1 MGRVSQMFRTRVG
14 IAVMGAFLVGGVGA
28 ILGAGSVWRP
38 AAPGGGMIVQ
48 GNVTATSQNA
58 TATVAPT
65 ATATT
70 QPTATTAP
78 TAAPTAT
85 RNPVGSTV
93 RGTVISVDT
102 GANSLIIS
110 SNGVRYTIQV
120 NDATTYSG
128 AATQLSDIQ
137 PQWRVSVTVAALN
150 GSAYLARSISASLPD
165 N

>member
-58 TATVAPT
+58 TAT
-65 ATATT
+65 ATT

-93 RGTVISVDT
+93 RGTVISLDT

-110 SNGVRYTIQV
+110 RNGVRYTIQV